1 MVTII
6 GLVLA
11 VACTGQT
18 GSSAPRDRA
27 TTEFLTG
34 PKFQAE
40 LDKPLSG
47 SWTNVELRTLLNKLA
62 SKAGIAILLDRRVDP
77 TTTIPVEIV
86 NRSLKDGLEEMARK
100 RGAGIS
106 ISDNIVFM
114 GPPTAVSRLRTLI
127 ELRSA
132 ELQSKTNPVPES
144 RRNALARRHTFSWDD
159 LDTPAEI
166 LKQIADHH
174 QLPIRQLDRVPHD
187 LWAGNSLPSV
197 TAAEAL
203 SLVLIQFDLTFAWT
217 EGGQEIELIPIPE
230 TVVVERRPRAKGRSS
245 TDILKSVNE
254 QFPGL
259 AAHLDG
265 TEVVVRGTVEE
276 HEAVAA
282 FLNPSTIRKPAVPGL
297 TPLRKRLFTL
307 TYQRAPVRA
316 IMKEMEKTGS
326 IFVYDAAALSAA
338 GIDLDQPIDLK
349 LEKAT
354 VDEFFKALFTPLKLS
369 FEIDNVTVK
378 LTPKKP

>member
-106 ISDNIVFM
+106 IPDNVVFM
-114 GPPTAVSRLRTLI
+114 GPPSAVSRLRTLI

-132 ELQSKTNPVPES
+132 ELQSKTNPVPER
-144 RRNALARRHTFSWDD
+144 RRNSLARRHTFSWGD